1 VNSTIL
7 NRFFGTIPNTILTF
21 IVFGGVVWLAPALL
35 QWLIID
41 AVWFSGDVTA
51 CRDVQAACWAF
62 IHEKY
67 RFILFGRYPF
77 DEQWRPLLAVG
88 FTIIILLLTCSL
100 RYSWRLLAPLWAIGI
115 IAVIILMRG
124 GILGLSYI
132 RTDLWGGL
140 PLTIFLAL
148 GSLALAFPLSIAL
161 AFGRQS
167 RLPVIRAISRSYI
180 ECIRGIPLVSLL
192 FLASFML
199 PLFLSPRLQIDVL
212 IRALAAIT
220 LFSAAYLAE
229 TIRGGLQAIPPCQKE
244 AALALGL
251 STIQTQ
257 MLIILPQ
264 ALRHT
269 LPAITNL
276 FLIIFKN
283 TSLVG
288 IIGLTDLLLAAKQ
301 ALIDPSWRAY
311 SLEAYLFISIAYG
324 SICFSIS
331 RYSRALENRLHKYK

>member
-1 VNSTIL
+1 MNNTVL
-7 NRFFGTIPNTILTF
+7 NRFFGTIPNTMLTF
-21 IVFGGVVWLAPALL
+21 IVVGSFIWLAPVLL

-41 AVWFSGDVTA
+41 AVWFSDDVA
-51 CRDVQAACWAF
+51 VCRDIQGACWAF

-67 RFILFGRYPF
+67 RLILFGRYPF

-88 FTIIILLLTCSL
+88 LTIIILLLTCSL
-100 RYSWRLLAPLWAIGI
+100 RYSWRLLAPLWAMGI
-115 IAVIILMRG
+115 IAVIILMSG

-132 RTDLWGGL
+132 STDLWGGL

-148 GSLALAFPLSIAL
+148 GSLVLAFPLSIAL

-167 RLPVIRAISRSYI
+167 KLPVIRAISRSYI

-199 PLFLSPRLQIDVL
+199 PLFLSPRLQVDVL
-212 IRALAAIT
+212 IRALAAIS

-229 TIRGGLQAIPPCQKE
+229 TIRGGLQAISPSQKE
-244 AALALGL
+244 AAMALGL
-251 STIQTQ
+251 SSIQIKI
-257 MLIILPQ
+257 LIILPQ

-276 FLIIFKN
+276 FLNIFKN

-311 SLEAYLFISIAYG
+311 SLEAYLFISIIYG
-324 SICFSIS
+324 VICFSIS
-331 RYSRALENRLHKYK
+331 RYSRALEQRLHQ